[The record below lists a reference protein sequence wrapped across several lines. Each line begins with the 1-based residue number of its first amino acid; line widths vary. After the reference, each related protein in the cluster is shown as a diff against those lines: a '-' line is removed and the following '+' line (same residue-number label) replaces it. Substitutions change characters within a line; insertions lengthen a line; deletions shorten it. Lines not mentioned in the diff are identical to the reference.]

1 MQTIQVSDFTQK
13 NILKILLNLLHDLRV
28 LLKFDAIDNG
38 FLHYYIVAIT
48 AVMQICKSALS
59 IFTNHISLV
68 LFFKFLIKNVVLVP
82 DLNMFLFCQLAK
94 IYLIFFFFHFLKIPG
109 FISAIYGKKSKW
121 KLSVNFLLTSR
132 LDNSISAEMLTEKK
146 IKI

>member
-94 IYLIFFFFHFLKIPG
+94 IYLIFFFHFLKSPG
-109 FISAIYGKKSKW
+109 FIPAIYGKKSKW

>member
-1 MQTIQVSDFTQK
+1 MQTIQVSDFTPK

-94 IYLIFFFFHFLKIPG
+94 IYLIFFSFLKNSW
-109 FISAIYGKKSKW
+109 FY
-121 KLSVNFLLTSR
+121 SR
-132 LDNSISAEMLTEKK
+132 HLWEKK
-146 IKI
+146 

>member
-38 FLHYYIVAIT
+38 FLHHYIVAIT

-94 IYLIFFFFHFLKIPG
+94 IYLIFFSFLKNSW
-109 FISAIYGKKSKW
+109 FY
-121 KLSVNFLLTSR
+121 SR
-132 LDNSISAEMLTEKK
+132 HLWEKK
-146 IKI
+146 VNENCLLISY

>member
-59 IFTNHISLV
+59 IFTNHICLV

-94 IYLIFFFFHFLKIPG
+94 IYLIFFF
-109 FISAIYGKKSKW
+109 IS
-121 KLSVNFLLTSR
+121 
-132 LDNSISAEMLTEKK
+132 
-146 IKI
+146 

>member
-38 FLHYYIVAIT
+38 FLYYYIVAIT
-48 AVMQICKSALS
+48 AVMQICKSTLS

-68 LFFKFLIKNVVLVP
+68 LFFKFLIKNVVVVP

-94 IYLIFFFFHFLKIPG
+94 IYIYIFFHFLKIPG
-109 FISAIYGKKSKW
+109 FIPAIYSKKSKW

-146 IKI
+146 MKI

>member
-94 IYLIFFFFHFLKIPG
+94 IYLIFFSFLKNSW
-109 FISAIYGKKSKW
+109 FYSRHLWKKSKW

>member
-48 AVMQICKSALS
+48 AIMQICKNTLS

-68 LFFKFLIKNVVLVP
+68 LFFKFLIKNVVVVP
-82 DLNMFLFCQLAK
+82 DLNMFLFLPVGK
-94 IYLIFFFFHFLKIPG
+94 DIFNFFFHFLKIPG
-109 FISAIYGKKSKW
+109 FISAIYSKKK
-121 KLSVNFLLTSR
+121 
-132 LDNSISAEMLTEKK
+132 
-146 IKI
+146 

>member
-1 MQTIQVSDFTQK
+1 MQTIQVSDFTPK

-38 FLHYYIVAIT
+38 FLYYYIVAIT
-48 AVMQICKSALS
+48 AVMQICKSTLS

-68 LFFKFLIKNVVLVP
+68 LFFKFLIKNVVVVP

-94 IYLIFFFFHFLKIPG
+94 IYIYIFFHFLKIPG
-109 FISAIYGKKSKW
+109 FIPAIYSKKSKW

-146 IKI
+146 MKI

>member
-1 MQTIQVSDFTQK
+1 MQTIQVSDFTPK

-38 FLHYYIVAIT
+38 FLYYYIVAIT
-48 AVMQICKSALS
+48 AVMQICKSTLS

-68 LFFKFLIKNVVLVP
+68 LFFKFLIKNVVVVP

-94 IYLIFFFFHFLKIPG
+94 IYIYIFFHFLKIPG
-109 FISAIYGKKSKW
+109 FIPAIYSKKSK
-121 KLSVNFLLTSR
+121 
-132 LDNSISAEMLTEKK
+132 
-146 IKI
+146 